1 MKYIST
7 LRVQL
12 LGNAVYDN
20 MWCTHKRPEKLVMR
34 HNDCDDA
41 FPDWWIGCTRTR
53 AQARARTH
61 THSQT
66 HTHAHTLHH
75 HHHP

>member
-7 LRVQL
+7 LRVHL

-34 HNDCDDA
+34 HNNCDLGA
-41 FPDWWIGCTRTR
+41 GGQEGSPGAEKPAR
-53 AQARARTH
+53 AQADESRMGGG
-61 THSQT
+61 
-66 HTHAHTLHH
+66 
-75 HHHP
+75 